1 MRDAQTSY
9 AEASWYQKLFRTN
22 GNYYEVIKYIDTQ
35 FDPLRTL
42 LNQVCRIFSG
52 SITEALI
59 GKMIAN
65 KYLFPVLFTVGLV
78 SNCSNAVYK
87 FLFFQRQK
95 GWQSYWP
102 YLVLTLLVAI
112 ISTGGLINYICHN
125 FDTQWLV
132 VYNLPL
138 TIWCGT
144 IQLLAECWNLL
155 ERYTE
160 YHEARNTLCEVLT
173 SDKEQPSEQQLH
185 KLYKTTRHKIQALR
199 NKYIITL
206 TLVSIMLISWSSN
219 LSRAFFLNLGI
230 PFSLTIAG
238 IGICISLI
246 NYYKDIFLNKYL
258 HPNHQAHI
266 AHLTQHITKEHQQ
279 PIQEKLINLSNK
291 IVAKKF

>member
-1 MRDAQTSY
+1 
-9 AEASWYQKLFRTN
+9 
-22 GNYYEVIKYIDTQ
+22 
-35 FDPLRTL
+35 
-42 LNQVCRIFSG
+42 
-52 SITEALI
+52 
-59 GKMIAN
+59 
-65 KYLFPVLFTVGLV
+65 
-78 SNCSNAVYK
+78 
-87 FLFFQRQK
+87 
-95 GWQSYWP
+95 
-102 YLVLTLLVAI
+102 
-112 ISTGGLINYICHN
+112 
-125 FDTQWLV
+125 
-132 VYNLPL
+132 
-138 TIWCGT
+138 
-144 IQLLAECWNLL
+144 LL